1 MTKDGRIKIQMVMDG
16 TRVDGKIDGHKF
28 SVVRQGCVTT
38 LEGIKSDDN
47 VLGSLIGSKLLSAC
61 GDIMDGLNI
70 IVDETD
76 SVDVWGRIPES
87 IADDVYE
94 AIS

>member
-1 MTKDGRIKIQMVMDG
+1 MTKDGRIEIKLVMDG
-16 TRVDGKIDGHKF
+16 TRVDGEIDGHKF
-28 SVVRQGCVTT
+28 AIVRRGPVTG
-38 LEGIKSDDN
+38 LEGIKSDDS
-47 VLGSLIGSKLLSAC
+47 VLGSLIGTKLLDAC

-70 IVDETD
+70 IVDEMD
-76 SVDVWGRIPES
+76 HVDVWATLPES